1 MTATTTTNDGKI
13 DRLIINGPYDEPTHH
28 WGFDP
33 QKEAFEKR
41 EGRRPA
47 GFVRSSGTGSLDD
60 PGIFVSFELPNRIRL
75 RVSDWR
81 DRDYPNATGVSRRLL
96 KHWRDRDQRQFPF
109 FFCQIEAIETLIW
122 WAEASPAD
130 KHGIEIPGDGGA
142 FERVCSKMATGTGKT
157 LVMSML
163 IAWQVL
169 NKVANP
175 QDTRYAKNILIVG
188 PGLTVKQRLQVLKPS
203 DPSNYYDLFNIIPD
217 GMRTLINQAKVEVE
231 NRHALEPI
239 DPNAGPK
246 VVKKGPE
253 GPEAFCRRVLRD
265 LGSSKNILVIND
277 EGHHAWRVTNDDALD
292 KDDREIATQ
301 WVSSL
306 DLIHLARGILRCHD
320 FSATPFVP
328 RGKNATEA
336 LVFPWIVSD
345 FGLNDA
351 IESGLVKTPRVVVRE
366 DALPNAKTLKPKLYH
381 IYSDKDVFDDLNRK
395 SARLD
400 EPLPDLVT
408 NAYHLLGA
416 DWLETKKSWEAAGMP
431 TRPVMISVT
440 NKTQTAAR
448 VASAFALKRIPI
460 DPLCDPTRLLH
471 IDSNVLKIAEEQE
484 NVQVLAP
491 VGDGDD
497 EEAAP
502 KLNKAQQAEALRQQ
516 VDTVGQVGKPGEKIQ
531 NVISV
536 LMLSEGWDTRTVT
549 HIMGLR
555 AFTSQLLCEQV
566 VGRGLRRASYGDFD
580 ENGFLKAEYVNVF
593 GVPFRFL
600 PVEGQ
605 EGAPPS
611 PPIATKRVEAMP
623 DKAQYAISWPNVIR
637 VDHIFKHDL
646 ELDMTKV
653 DSLVLDAMKSTMLVS
668 MAPIVDGQPNLDGIA
683 EIDLKKLASEYRLQK
698 IAFVAAR
705 DIFNQER
712 RPDWKGNEVMLMS
725 RIADITQRFVES
737 DRIRI
742 EPPLFAADP
751 LKRRVL
757 IALNLTRVVHHL
769 WKHLVPQ
776 NTTEY
781 ELIFDDRLPIRGTG
795 DMNPWY
801 TSKPCYPTKRSHLNL
816 AVSDSGW
823 EGTTSY
829 MLDQDDER
837 VEAWVKNDHLGFEMS
852 YVYRGGIYTYRPD
865 FLVKLRNGVMLV
877 LEVKGQ
883 DDEKN
888 KAKRDALKEWVNAV
902 NGDGRFGEWVSD
914 VIFEPEDVLA
924 VLGRHCAQVAV

>member
-1 MTATTTTNDGKI
+1 MEGKI
-13 DRLIINGPYDEPTHH
+13 ERLIINGPYDEPTRH

-33 QKEAFEKR
+33 QKEAFELR

-47 GFVRSSGTGSLDD
+47 GFVRSSGTGGFDD
-60 PGIFVSFELPNRIRL
+60 PGIFVSFDLPNRIRA
-75 RVSDWR
+75 RVREWSAH
-81 DRDYPNATGVSRRLL
+81 DYPNATSVSRRLL
-96 KHWRDRDQRQFPF
+96 KHWRDREQRQFPF

-122 WAEASPAD
+122 FTEASPVE
-130 KHGIEIPGDGGA
+130 KQGIDVPGDGGP
-142 FERVCSKMATGTGKT
+142 FERLCSKMATGTGKT

-169 NKVANP
+169 NKVTNP
-175 QDTRYAKNILIVG
+175 LDGRYTKNILVVG

-203 DPSNYYDLFNIIPD
+203 VSSNYYDSFNIVPA
-217 GMRTLINQAKVEVE
+217 GMRAMLNEPQAKVQVE

-239 DPNAGPK
+239 DPSAGPK

-253 GPEAFCRRVLRD
+253 GAEAFCRRVLRD
-265 LGSSKNILVIND
+265 LGSAKHILVIND

-292 KDDREIATQ
+292 KEDREIATQ

-306 DLIHLARGILRCHD
+306 DRIQSARGILRCHD

-366 DALPNAKTLKPKLYH
+366 DALPNAKTLKPRLYH
-381 IYSDKDVFDDLNRK
+381 IYSDKDVFDDLNRR
-395 SARLD
+395 SAKPD
-400 EPLPDLVT
+400 EPLPDLVV

-416 DWLETKKSWEAAGMP
+416 DWLETKRAWAEAGMP
-431 TRPVMISVT
+431 TPPVMISVA

-448 VASAFALKRIPI
+448 IAYAFTSKRIPI
-460 DPLCDPTRLLH
+460 DPLCDPSGLLH
-471 IDSNVLKIAEEQE
+471 IDSNILKIAEEKDNAQLVAE
-484 NVQVLAP
+484 NVV
-491 VGDGDD
+491 DSDD
-497 EEAAP
+497 EDAP
-502 KLNKAQQAEALRQQ
+502 KLNKAQQAELLRQQ
-516 VDTVGQVGKPGEKIQ
+516 VDTVGQTGKPGQMIQ

-566 VGRGLRRASYGDFD
+566 VGRGLRRASYDDFD
-580 ENGFLKAEYVNVF
+580 EEGFLKAEYVNVF

-605 EGAPPS
+605 EGGSPK
-611 PPIATKRVEAMP
+611 PPIATKRVEAVHE
-623 DKAQYAISWPNVIR
+623 KAQFSITWPNILRINHV
-637 VDHIFKHDL
+637 FKHDI
-646 ELDMTKV
+646 ELDM
-653 DSLVLDAMKSTMLVS
+653 SLVEPLEIDVTKSALLVNL
-668 MAPIVDGQPNLDGIA
+668 APVVEGQPKLDGIA
-683 EIDLKKLASEYRLQK
+683 EIDLKKLAAEYRLQK
-698 IAFVAAR
+698 SAFVAAR

-712 RPDWKGNEVMLMS
+712 RPEWKGNEALLMA
-725 RIADITQRFVES
+725 RIVDITQRFVES
-737 DRIRI
+737 DKIQVT
-742 EPPLFAADP
+742 PPLFGADS
-751 LKRRVL
+751 LRRRVL
-757 IALNLTRVVHHL
+757 ISLNLTRIVHHL

-776 NTTEY
+776 NTTKS

-801 TSKPCYPTKRSHLNL
+801 TSKTCYSGEKTHLNL
-816 AVSDSGW
+816 AVLDSGW
-823 EGTTSY
+823 EGSVAY
-829 MLDQDDER
+829 LLDANEHVR
-837 VEAWVKNDHLGFEMS
+837 AWAKNDHLGFEVY
-852 YVYRGGIYTYRPD
+852 YVYRGGIFPYTPD
-865 FLVKLRNGVMLV
+865 YLIKLADNHHLV

-883 DDEKN
+883 ETERDRAKQHALEQWV
-888 KAKRDALKEWVNAV
+888 KAVTE
-902 NGDGRFGEWVSD
+902 DGRFGKWDSAIVYSPKETQLV
-914 VIFEPEDVLA
+914 VNRA
-924 VLGRHCAQVAV
+924 VKAFAGASV